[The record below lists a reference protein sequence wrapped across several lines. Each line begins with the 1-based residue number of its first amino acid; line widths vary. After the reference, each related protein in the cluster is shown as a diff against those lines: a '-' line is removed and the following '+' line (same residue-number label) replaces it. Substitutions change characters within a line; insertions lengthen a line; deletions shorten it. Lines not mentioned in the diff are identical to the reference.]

1 MRDSLFPP
9 PRFSTA
15 KDPAT
20 APAARRVHEICN
32 AAVWR
37 SLGFGA
43 RMRAAFLAAAWP
55 VTVVAISLP
64 WLRRNAAAV
73 AAMTGRSPIRQFRE
87 MVALAVRHNITA
99 RYYYMFEFYLDGRL
113 EQAGDYL
120 MRYETKQIAYR
131 LLRPAVQTTGTPI
144 KNKIAFAG
152 YCRDH
157 ALAAL
162 PLVAAFDKGARIAD
176 LGDGTLPEGDL
187 FVKRVFGKGGV
198 GAERWNWIGN
208 GVYRST
214 QGPELAGP
222 ALLERVAALSQKG
235 PYLVQPAVTNH
246 ADLSDLSV
254 GALSTVRIMTCRSDR
269 GGHEVTNAALRMS
282 INPKSAVDN
291 FHAGGIAASVDLE
304 TGMVGPA
311 SDLGLGPKFVWH
323 DTHPLTG
330 GRIAGRVLP
339 HWQEAMDLAVR
350 AHAAFSEWAVIGW
363 DVGILDGGPKLIEGN
378 KGPDVDIM
386 QRTSRGPIGNGRF
399 GELLA
404 YNLEQI
410 GNERQAAKLS

>member
-9 PRFSTA
+9 PQFSIA
-15 KDPAT
+15 KDAAT

-32 AAVWR
+32 TAVWR
-37 SLGFGA
+37 SLGFVDRLSA
-43 RMRAAFLAAAWP
+43 VLLAATWP
-55 VTVVAISLP
+55 VTAVAISLP
-64 WLRRNAAAV
+64 WLRRNAKAV
-73 AAMTGRSPIRQFRE
+73 AAMTGRSAIRQFRE
-87 MVALAVRHNITA
+87 MVALAVRHRIQP

-113 EQAGDYL
+113 EQAGDYM

-131 LLRPAVQTTGTPI
+131 MLYPKVLTTGLPI

-157 ALAAL
+157 GLAAL
-162 PLVAAFDKGARIAD
+162 PLVAAFDQGARIAD
-176 LGDGTLPEGDL
+176 LGDGTLPEGDM

-222 ALLERVAALSQKG
+222 ALLEHVAALSQKKG
-235 PYLVQPAVTNH
+235 PYLVQPAVVNH
-246 ADLSDLSV
+246 TDLRDLSV

-291 FHAGGIAASVDLE
+291 FHAGGIAAAVDLK
-304 TGMVGPA
+304 TGALGPA

-330 GRIAGRVLP
+330 GQITGRVLP

-386 QRTSRGPIGNGRF
+386 QRTLRGPIGNGRF

-404 YNLEQI
+404 YNLEQV
-410 GNERQAAKLS
+410 RR